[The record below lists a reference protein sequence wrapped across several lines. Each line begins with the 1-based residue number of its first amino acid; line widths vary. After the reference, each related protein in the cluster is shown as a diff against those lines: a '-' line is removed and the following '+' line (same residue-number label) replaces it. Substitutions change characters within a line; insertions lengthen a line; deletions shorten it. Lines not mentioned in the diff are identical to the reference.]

1 MAETTKTNQTAQS
14 TKAGTAAR
22 SAGRSAASK
31 ASSAAEKSS
40 STAADLR
47 EKGAVQV
54 GALASKAKAGG
65 AFLSTVPAKSVQAAT
80 TAWSVIKHRKA
91 IAASAGGGVL
101 AGLAGAYALGRASAR
116 RGHGPITRWT
126 GGRF

>member
-1 MAETTKTNQTAQS
+1 MAENAKTTQTAQKS
-14 TKAGTAAR
+14 KAGTAAR
-22 SAGRSAASK
+22 SAGSSAASK
-31 ASSAAEKSS
+31 ASAAAKKSS

-47 EKGAVQV
+47 DKSAGQV
-54 GALASKAKAGG
+54 STLASKAKAGG
-65 AFLSTVPAKSVQAAT
+65 AMLSTVPTKSVQAAA

-91 IAASAGGGVL
+91 IATGAGGGVL
-101 AGLAGAYALGRASAR
+101 AGLVGAYALGRANAR